1 MVSFGVSSMFF
12 HEYTTPEIFSFIERA
27 NLDAIEFWLETPH
40 FWLRGLPVDEVIV
53 CQREHPHIST
63 VTVHA
68 PVLDLNP
75 CSLNPEVA
83 EVSIGYAVR
92 SIGIAEALGA
102 KVITVHPGRR
112 TARRE
117 PGAADQVRFARYLS
131 VLRDETLKNDLR
143 VARVAM
149 ENMEPA
155 INSLLSTP
163 ERMRAVLDE
172 EPWLSFTFDTSHA
185 LAGSEDV
192 AMQYIELCADRMVNV
207 HISRIEGKILH
218 CPLDRSPV
226 ISRILTALKD
236 YHFKGSLT
244 IEIEDLIFNRVLSSA
259 EKIGVLA
266 RDASFLHE
274 CMD

>member
-1 MVSFGVSSMFF
+1 MFF
-12 HEYTTPEIFSFIERA
+12 HEYTTPEIFSFVERA

-40 FWLRGLPVDEVIV
+40 FWLRGLPVDEVIA
-53 CQREHPHIST
+53 CLREHPRIST
-63 VTVHA
+63 FTVHA

-102 KVITVHPGRR
+102 TLLTVHPGRR
-112 TARRE
+112 TAKRQ
-117 PGAADQVRFARYLS
+117 PGTADQVRFAHYLT
-131 VLRDETLKNDLR
+131 VLRDAAQKNEI
-143 VARVAM
+143 RVAM

-155 INSLLSTP
+155 INSFLSTP
-163 ERMRAVLDE
+163 ERMRSVLDE
-172 EPWLSFTFDTSHA
+172 EPWLSFTLDTSHA
-185 LAGSEDV
+185 LAGSEEI
-192 AMQYIELCADRMVNV
+192 AMRYIEICADRLVNV
-207 HISRIEGKILH
+207 HISRIEGKTLH

-226 ISRILTALKD
+226 IARILTALKD
-236 YHFKGSLT
+236 HHFKGSLT
-244 IEIEDLIFNRVLSSA
+244 LEIEDLIFNRSLSSD